1 VGDSADLQ
9 HESRA
14 AHAPLRRQI
23 VPKLMENTAKEIHM
37 RLLPASLSFLLLA
50 LAASTAHAQQL
61 PKPDIPSGAEYVDVD
76 SYLTSDADINAWY
89 DATSRLRQ
97 NFDDIC
103 GDTFC
108 EGDYSNIQSLSF
120 RCSVEKHTGIVGQ
133 CVWIFAASNEDV
145 RASDGR
151 INVDSNHWRCRSP
164 LARHTRIS
172 DLLIALSGPQPLRAS
187 LPGTSRSIYDGLVDC
202 L

>member
-1 VGDSADLQ
+1 MRFS
-9 HESRA
+9 
-14 AHAPLRRQI
+14 
-23 VPKLMENTAKEIHM
+23 TAC
-37 RLLPASLSFLLLA
+37 LSFLLLA
-50 LAASTAHAQQL
+50 LTAGAAYARQW
-61 PKPDIPSGAEYVDVD
+61 PVPGIPLGAEYVDAD
-76 SYLTSDADINAWY
+76 SYLTTDADIEAWY
-89 DATSRLRQ
+89 NATSRLRQ
-97 NFDDIC
+97 NFDAIC

-145 RASDGR
+145 RPGDGH
-151 INVDSNHWRCRSP
+151 ITVDSNHWRCRSP
-164 LARHTRIS
+164 LARTTRIG
-172 DLLIALSGPQPLRAS
+172 DLLIALSGPQPLRAL